1 MAEMKF
7 IQIGDRQVLLMD
19 FSRLRD
25 ATVLTEATD
34 DAIATVRSAGG
45 PHSVL
50 ALLDLTGT
58 PVNRAL
64 LRSLRKLSENNG
76 PFIRAMAFVGLG
88 MIPRSLLKALLR
100 ASKRTNHQ
108 VFRTRSEALDWLT
121 RQPVIVAQPT

>member
-1 MAEMKF
+1 MAQVKF
-7 IQIGDRQVLLMD
+7 IQVGDKQVLLMD
-19 FSRLRD
+19 FSHLRD
-25 ATVLTEATD
+25 AALTEVTD

-76 PFIRAMAFVGLG
+76 PFIRAMAFAGPGV
-88 MIPRSLLKALLR
+88 IPGGALKALLH

-108 VFRTRSEALDWLT
+108 VFRTRSEALNWLT
-121 RQPVIVAQPT
+121 GQPMKAAQPT